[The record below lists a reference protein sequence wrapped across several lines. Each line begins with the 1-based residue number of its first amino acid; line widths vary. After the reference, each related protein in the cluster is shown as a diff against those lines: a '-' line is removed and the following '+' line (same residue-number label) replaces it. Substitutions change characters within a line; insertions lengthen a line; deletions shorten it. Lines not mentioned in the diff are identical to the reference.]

1 MFPEAFKIFGLQ
13 IYWYG
18 VLITVGILAAIT
30 YSWFRAKHYGV
41 THDQLTDLAFVV
53 IIVGIFGARVLY
65 ILTHLGEYIANP
77 GQIFQLQMQGMAF
90 LGIIIF
96 NIPAVMIFAKVKKLN
111 FWRLIDLAAPGIAIG
126 YFFGRLGCFMGGC
139 CFGPECSWGVV
150 LRGATPPFN
159 TVPVFPTELLNALVA
174 VLIFIALWLIN
185 KKINLKAGELFVW
198 FVYLYSAT
206 HIGTEFLR
214 ADEGHK
220 ALFGTPFNAS
230 QLTFIGLI
238 IAAFLFHYFFI
249 RKTETPS
256 MVDAETVEKIESID
270 RKIVADKPAK
280 MVEPQPEE
288 KQEHKEEGSN

>member
-18 VLITVGILAAIT
+18 VLITVGILAAIA

-53 IIVGIFGARVLY
+53 IIVGIFGARILY
-65 ILTHLGEYIANP
+65 ILTHLENYIANP

-96 NIPAVMIFAKVKKLN
+96 NIPAIIIFAKIKKLN
-111 FWRLIDLAAPGIAIG
+111 FWRLADLAAPALAIG

-139 CFGPECSWGVV
+139 CYGPECSWGIIEK
-150 LRGATPPFN
+150 GTGFAT
-159 TVPVFPTELLNALVA
+159 PVFPTQLLNAFVA
-174 VLIFIALWLIN
+174 VLIFVALWLIG
-185 KKINLKAGELFVW
+185 KKIKLKVGELFVW

-214 ADEGHK
+214 ADEGHN

-238 IAAFLFHYFFI
+238 IVAILFHILFI
-249 RKTETPS
+249 KKSETPS
-256 MVDAETVEKIESID
+256 MVDAEMVAKIENID
-270 RKIVADKPAK
+270 KKIAPDKQEPK
-280 MVEPQPEE
+280 VEPQPVEE
-288 KQEHKEEGSN
+288 PEHKEEGSN